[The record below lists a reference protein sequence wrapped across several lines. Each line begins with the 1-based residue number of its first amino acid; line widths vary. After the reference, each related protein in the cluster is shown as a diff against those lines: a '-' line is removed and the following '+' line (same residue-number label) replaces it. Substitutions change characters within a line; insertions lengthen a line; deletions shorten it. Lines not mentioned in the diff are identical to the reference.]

1 MILSQNTNTVFN
13 KFNEIELRRGRKPK
27 DTLVR
32 TRNEQTAEIVAENIV
47 SEIANR
53 GHVQS
58 GKLLD
63 SISIE
68 QAGPRSWD
76 IKGADYAKY
85 VNGYGQEAE
94 GTGFI
99 DDAVDSAIIDGYS
112 GIRQLV

>member
-13 KFNEIELRRGRKPK
+13 RLNEIELRRGRTPK

-32 TRNEQTAEIVAENIV
+32 TRNEETAKIVAENIV

-76 IKGADYAKY
+76 IKGAPYAKY
-85 VNGYGQEAE
+85 VNGYGAEAE

-99 DDAVDSAIIDGYS
+99 DDAVDNAIIDGYT